1 MTIERGPELGELL
14 NSRFVQCYYEAVIVP
29 MKMRSSFEPPFN
41 ALIGRLTLLW
51 PLMIEPL
58 VPRQHRRPLI
68 IVTTNNEVDL
78 NIIILIIIIFFVTSC
93 IIYRC

>member
-1 MTIERGPELGELL
+1 
-14 NSRFVQCYYEAVIVP
+14 